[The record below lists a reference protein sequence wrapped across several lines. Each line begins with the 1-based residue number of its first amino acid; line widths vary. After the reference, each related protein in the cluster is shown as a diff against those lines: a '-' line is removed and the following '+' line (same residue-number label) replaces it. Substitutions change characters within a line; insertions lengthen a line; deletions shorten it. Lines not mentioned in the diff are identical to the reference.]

1 MLFSRRAKGP
11 PRNESSHRGRAN
23 GREARRED
31 EDVCGEYDESEQRSI
46 AAVQPAECRGHFVAG
61 PKARGALP
69 AAAVLLGASTALAH
83 DPGLSRLAIVVED
96 RSVTATLS
104 IAAEHRSLMEKA
116 AGPAWALEAL
126 EVVVDGE
133 AAPAEWLGSHARER
147 ETLEV
152 VLRFPTR
159 DPDRLQVRS
168 RMLAWLPAGHR
179 QVAVASRPDGARL
192 AAAVLS
198 RGSDRLECALETGGR
213 TEVRPGLF
221 AFVGLGAEHIVE
233 GPDHL
238 LFLIALFLGRRSLL
252 DGLKVITAFTAAHSV
267 TLALSAL
274 ELASLPPAVVE
285 PLIAASIIHAG
296 AANLAGRGGVGAG
309 LAFAFGLVHGL
320 GLSYAL
326 REAGLGSGWDA
337 ALPLLGFNLGVELAQ
352 LALAVLVLPWVIR
365 LGPGGVFSRRLAPV
379 LSGAIVLCGAWWL
392 FERTL
397 LS

>member
-1 MLFSRRAKGP
+1 MLFSRRA
-11 PRNESSHRGRAN
+11 S
-23 GREARRED
+23 
-31 EDVCGEYDESEQRSI
+31 
-46 AAVQPAECRGHFVAG
+46 
-61 PKARGALP
+61 ARGALP

-83 DPGLSRLAIVVED
+83 DPGLSRLVIVVEEQL
-96 RSVTATLS
+96 VTATLS

-116 AGPAWALEAL
+116 AGPAWAREAL
-126 EVVVDGE
+126 EVAMDGE
-133 AAPAEWLGSHARER
+133 AAPAECLGSGARER
-147 ETLEV
+147 ETIEV
-152 VLRFPTR
+152 ILRFQAR

-179 QVAVASRPDGARL
+179 QVALATRPDGARL

-198 RGSDRLECALETGGR
+198 RGADRLECATAKTAGSSAGR
-213 TEVRPGLF
+213 RAFP
-221 AFVGLGAEHIVE
+221 AFVGLGAEHILE
-233 GPDHL
+233 GWDHL
-238 LFLIALFLGRRSLL
+238 LFLLALFLGRRSLL

-285 PLIAASIIHAG
+285 PLIAASIVHAG
-296 AANLAGRGGVGAG
+296 AANLARRGGGVGAG
-309 LAFAFGLVHGL
+309 LTFAFGLVHGL

-392 FERTL
+392 FERTI